1 MNILY
6 QFMKTRIFLGLF
18 ILWTCLPVTGQ
29 KKDQQYTIIFYNVEN
44 LFDIMDA
51 PEKEDDEFTPGGEKQ
66 WSQDRYEKKLE
77 DLATVLSS
85 VNENELP
92 EIIGLCEVENRKVL
106 EDLIDTR
113 KLRRGGYKI
122 VHEESQDVRGIDVAL
137 LYREDLFKLSDHQT
151 ISFSF
156 PFDSTV
162 TTRDILHVTGTADNR
177 ETLHFF
183 VNHWPSRLEGERE
196 TQAKRIYAA
205 IALRKAMDGVL
216 NKDADAKL
224 IIMGD
229 FNDEPTNRSI
239 FEMLYANNKK
249 KNPSPRELFNLM
261 FEMHNN
267 DLKNDTGTY
276 NFRGKWSML
285 DQIIVSQH
293 LLRDRQGYYTSH
305 DGGRIFRQDWMLY
318 YNENILENLP
328 NRTYGGPVY
337 YGGPSDHLPVYII
350 LRRN

>member
-1 MNILY
+1 
-6 QFMKTRIFLGLF
+6 MKTSTIIGLF
-18 ILWTCLPVTGQ
+18 IIWTCLPAMAQ
-29 KKDQQYTIIFYNVEN
+29 KKDQQFTVVFYNVEN
-44 LFDIMDA
+44 LFDIMDE
-51 PEKEDDEFTPGGEKQ
+51 PGKEDEEFTPGAEKQ

-77 DLATVLSS
+77 DLATVLSA
-85 VNENELP
+85 VNESELP

-106 EDLIDTR
+106 EDLINTR
-113 KLRRGGYKI
+113 KLRKGNYRI
-122 VHEESQDVRGIDVAL
+122 IHEESMDIRGIDVAL
-137 LYREDLFKLSDHQT
+137 LYREDLFTVTGHQT
-151 ISFSF
+151 ISVSF
-156 PFDSTV
+156 PYDPSE
-162 TTRDILHVTGTADNR
+162 TTRDILHVEGKADNK

-183 VNHWPSRLEGERE
+183 VNHWPSRLDGERE

-205 IALRKAMDGVL
+205 IELRKAVDGVL
-216 NKDADAKL
+216 NKDAEAKL

-249 KNPSPRELFNLM
+249 KNPAPRELFNLM

-285 DQIIVSQH
+285 DQIMVSQQ
-293 LLRDRQGYYTSH
+293 LLNDRQGYHTSH
-305 DGGRIFRQDWMLY
+305 NGGMIFKQDWMLY
-318 YNENILENLP
+318 YDENILENVP
-328 NRTYGGPVY
+328 NRTYGGEVY
-337 YGGPSDHLPVYII
+337 YGGYSDHLPVYMI

>member
-1 MNILY
+1 MP
-6 QFMKTRIFLGLF
+6 GAA
-18 ILWTCLPVTGQ
+18 Q
-29 KKDQQYTIIFYNVEN
+29 KKDQQFTIVFYNVEN

-51 PEKEDDEFTPGGEKQ
+51 PGKDDDEFTPGGEKK
-66 WSQDRYEKKLE
+66 WSQDRYEKKLD
-77 DLATVLSS
+77 DLAIVLSS

-92 EIIGLCEVENRKVL
+92 EIIGLCEVENKKVL
-106 EDLIDTR
+106 EDLIDNR
-113 KLRRGGYKI
+113 KLRRGGYRI

-137 LYREDLFKLSDHQT
+137 LYREDLFKLTDHQS
-151 ISFSF
+151 ISVTF
-156 PFDSTV
+156 PFDSSE

-205 IALRKAMDGVL
+205 VALRKAVDGVL
-216 NKDADAKL
+216 NKDADSKL

-249 KNPSPRELFNLM
+249 KNPSPRELYNLM
-261 FEMHNN
+261 FELHNN
-267 DLKNDTGTY
+267 DMMNDTGTY
-276 NFRGKWSML
+276 NYRGKWSMY
-285 DQIIVSQH
+285 DQIIVSQQ
-293 LLRDRQGYYTSH
+293 LLMDRQGYHTDY
-305 DGGRIFRQDWMLY
+305 DGGKIFKQEWMLY
-318 YNENILENLP
+318 YDENILENVP
-328 NRTYGGPVY
+328 NRTYGGNVY
-337 YGGPSDHLPVYII
+337 YGGYSDHLPVYMI